1 MRRVRPVTR
10 VSTSGAFLGAKP
22 CYACVMTAIAAAPLA
37 SSRQEFLGH
46 PRGLAY
52 LAFTELW
59 ERFSYYGMTAL
70 LTLYMVKQL
79 LLPGHAEDVLGL
91 AALRQTFEFRG
102 PMSDLAFASL
112 IYGWYGGLVY
122 FTPVLGGLVADRWLG
137 AKRTVVIGALLMSAG
152 HLAMSFDASFL
163 IALLLLILGSGCL
176 KGNISAQVGTLYPE
190 AAASL
195 RDRGFTIYSTGINI
209 GATIGP
215 LATASVAAIY
225 GWHAGFA
232 LAAGLMLLALVIYL
246 AGQKHL
252 PDPPISRADTPR
264 RAPLTTAEKRRTWAL
279 VAVII
284 LNIPVSIAYPM
295 IWSLG
300 IVWIDAQVGLGTS
313 LGDVPAGWFNALD
326 SFGSIL
332 AAAPLLALWATQS
345 RRGSEPR
352 SLTKIAIG
360 SLIMGLSI
368 LLMAAGSLLPGAD
381 GKVAVWWAIAAY
393 LGCGLAFMWYWP
405 VTLSIV
411 SALAPPPVKST
422 LMGGAF
428 IALFLGTVI
437 MGWVGSFYDQMT
449 PAAFWALD
457 ASIAVGGAILILLV
471 RRPLSRAMA
480 QPIDRFR
487 STPGKARNRA

>member
-1 MRRVRPVTR
+1 MGEG
-10 VSTSGAFLGAKP
+10 TSQGGTI
-22 CYACVMTAIAAAPLA
+22 Y
-37 SSRQEFLGH
+37 GH

-52 LAFTELW
+52 LAFTEMW

-79 LLPGHAEDVLGL
+79 LLPGHVENVLGL
-91 AALRQTFEFRG
+91 DALRTLFEFRG

-122 FTPVLGGLVADRWLG
+122 FTPILGGLIADRWLG

-176 KGNISAQVGTLYPE
+176 KGNISAQVGTLYPQ
-190 AAASL
+190 AAESL
-195 RDRGFTIYSTGINI
+195 RERGFTIFSTGINI
-209 GATIGP
+209 GAVMGP
-215 LATASVAAIY
+215 LATASVAAVY
-225 GWHAGFA
+225 GWHTGFA

-246 AGQKHL
+246 AGQRHL
-252 PDPPISRADTPR
+252 PEQPVIRSRGGEKVKLTSDERSIS
-264 RAPLTTAEKRRTWAL
+264 LAL
-279 VAVII
+279 IAVIALI
-284 LNIPVSIAYPM
+284 IPISIAYPM
-295 IWSLG
+295 LWSIG
-300 IVWIDAQVGLGTS
+300 IVWIDAEVRLATGLGT
-313 LGDVPAGWFNALD
+313 VPAGWFNSLD
-326 SFGSIL
+326 SLGSIL
-332 AAAPLLALWATQS
+332 AAAPLVALWAAQA
-345 RRGSEPR
+345 RRKAEPA

-360 SLIMGLSI
+360 SLIMALSI
-368 LLMAAGSLLPGAD
+368 LLLSVGSLLPGPD
-381 GKVAVWWAIAAY
+381 GKVSVWWAIACY
-393 LGCGLAFMWYWP
+393 LGAGLAFMWYWP

-428 IALFLGTVI
+428 IALFVGTVI

-457 ASIAVGGAILILLV
+457 ASIAFAGALLIFAV
-471 RRPLSRAMA
+471 RRPLSRALA
-480 QPIDRFR
+480 VPIC
-487 STPGKARNRA
+487 

>member
-1 MRRVRPVTR
+1 
-10 VSTSGAFLGAKP
+10 
-22 CYACVMTAIAAAPLA
+22 MTAPETTLPDNGT
-37 SSRQEFLGH
+37 FFGH

-79 LLPGHAEDVLGL
+79 LLPGHEENVLGL
-91 AALRQTFEFRG
+91 DALRTLFEFRG

-122 FTPVLGGLVADRWLG
+122 FTPILGGLIADRWLG

-163 IALLLLILGSGCL
+163 IALSLLILGSGCL

-209 GATIGP
+209 GAAIGP
-215 LATASVAAIY
+215 VATAAVAAIY

-232 LAAGLMLLALVIYL
+232 LAAGLMLVALIVYL
-246 AGQKHL
+246 SGQKHL
-252 PDPPISRADTPR
+252 PEASVARADSGPR
-264 RAPLTTAEKRRTWAL
+264 ISLTADQKRRTWAL
-279 VAVII
+279 IAVIV
-284 LNIPVSIAYPM
+284 LNIPVAIAYPM

-300 IVWIDAQVGLGTS
+300 IVWIDAQVGLGTAF
-313 LGDVPAGWFNALD
+313 GAVPAGAFNSLD
-326 SFGSIL
+326 SLGSIL
-332 AAAPLLALWATQS
+332 AAAPLLALWATQA
-345 RRGSEPR
+345 RRGGEPG

-360 SLIMGLSI
+360 CLIMGLSI
-368 LLMAAGSLLPGAD
+368 LLLAVGNLMPGSD
-381 GKVAVWWAIAAY
+381 GKVSVWWAIAAY

-411 SALAPPPVKST
+411 SALAPAPVKST

-449 PAAFWALD
+449 PVAFWTLD
-457 ASIAVGGAILILLV
+457 AAIALAGGLLILAV
-471 RRPLSRAMA
+471 RTPLMRALA
-480 QPIDRFR
+480 PKD
-487 STPGKARNRA
+487 

>member
-1 MRRVRPVTR
+1 MGG
-10 VSTSGAFLGAKP
+10 GASQGGTIF
-22 CYACVMTAIAAAPLA
+22 
-37 SSRQEFLGH
+37 GH

-52 LAFTELW
+52 LAFTEMW

-79 LLPGHAEDVLGL
+79 LLPGHAENVLGL
-91 AALRQTFEFRG
+91 DGLRTLFEFRG

-122 FTPVLGGLVADRWLG
+122 FTPILGGLIADRWLG
-137 AKRTVVIGALLMSAG
+137 ARRTVVIGAVLMSAG

-163 IALLLLILGSGCL
+163 IALALLILGSGCL
-176 KGNISAQVGTLYPE
+176 KGNISAQVGMLYPE

-209 GATIGP
+209 GAMIGP
-215 LATASVAAIY
+215 LATASVAALY

-246 AGQKHL
+246 AGQKYL
-252 PDPPISRADTPR
+252 PGSSIARDKVTARV
-264 RAPLTTAEKRRTWAL
+264 PLTAHEKQRTWAL
-279 VAVII
+279 IAVII
-284 LNIPVSIAYPM
+284 LNIPISIAYPM
-295 IWSLG
+295 IWSIG
-300 IVWIDAQVGLGTS
+300 IVWVDAQVGLGP
-313 LGDVPAGWFNALD
+313 VPAGAFNSLD
-326 SFGSIL
+326 SLGSLL
-332 AAAPLLALWATQS
+332 AAAPLVALWTAQARS
-345 RRGSEPR
+345 GGEPD

-360 SLIMGLSI
+360 ALIMGLSI
-368 LLMAAGSLLPGAD
+368 LLMAAGSLLPGID

-393 LGCGLAFMWYWP
+393 LGCGMAFMWYWP

-411 SALAPPPVKST
+411 SALAPAPVKST

-457 ASIAVGGAILILLV
+457 AAIAAAGALLILLV
-471 RRPLSRAMA
+471 RRPLSRALA
-480 QPIDRFR
+480 
-487 STPGKARNRA
+487 TPTA